1 MIVTGFAPWAPDHV
15 TFPQAPFK
23 RLMRPVVRPLSGSE
37 EIVTAYRDGVVT
49 ARSKRRLT
57 GYTEAADLSSYQ
69 RVEIGDLVVHGLD
82 ILAGAVGVSD
92 SDGAVSPVCTTCVPI
107 GGADPRYVSYVIR
120 AQAATGFTQAMARG
134 IRQRSA
140 DFRRWETLAD
150 LPVPSP
156 PPNEQRRIADYLDA
170 ECRRIEPATAS
181 LRRAADLLAER
192 ARSRLE
198 ETVLLPQGPH
208 QPANGEWPSPVDWQR
223 RSLVSLASK
232 FVDGDWIEAPYI
244 TDHGTR
250 LLQTGNVGIGEFR
263 EKGGRSVSDQTFDDL
278 RCTEVRPTD
287 VLICRLASPVGR
299 ACIAPDLGVRMIT
312 SVDVTIMRC
321 GPEVEPAF
329 VAAVLST
336 SSWLSRMAAE
346 EQGSTR
352 ARIARTRL
360 GEFRIPVP
368 DIRTQ
373 NRIAADVQE
382 RRAEVTAATDRLKQ
396 EARLL
401 AERRDALI
409 TAAVTGTIQV

>member
-1 MIVTGFAPWAPDHV
+1 MSVTGFAPWAPDHV
-15 TFPQAPFK
+15 TFPQVPFK
-23 RLMRPVVRPLSGSE
+23 QLMRPVVRPVAGSE

-57 GYTEAADLSSYQ
+57 GYTEAADLSSYH

-92 SDGAVSPVCTTCVPI
+92 SDGAVSPVCTTCIPL
-107 GGADPRYVSYVIR
+107 GGADPRFVSYVIR

-156 PPNEQRRIADYLDA
+156 PPETQRRIADYLDG

-181 LRRAADLLAER
+181 LRRAADLLDER

-198 ETVLLPQGPH
+198 ETVLQPRGPH
-208 QPANGEWPSPVDWQR
+208 QPENGEWPSPVDWRR

-244 TDHGTR
+244 TDRGVR

-263 EKGGRSVSDQTFDDL
+263 EQGGRFIGNETFNYL
-278 RCTEVRPTD
+278 RCTEVRPGD

-299 ACIAPDLGVRMIT
+299 ACVAPDLGVRMIT

-321 GPEVEPAF
+321 GPEVQPTFA
-329 VAAVLST
+329 AAVLAT

-346 EQGSTR
+346 EQGATR

-368 DIRTQ
+368 DISAQ
-373 NRIAADVQE
+373 ERITAEVQE
-382 RRAEVTAATDRLKQ
+382 RREEVSAATARLQ
-396 EARLL
+396 LEAELL
-401 AERRDALI
+401 AERKEALI
-409 TAAVTGTIQV
+409 TAAVTGQITI